1 MDTGTITFI
10 LVMGFALV
18 ITGGLTFLVV
28 KRKEYGLI
36 SGFSSRPEEEKRIL
50 MENGYVKAV
59 ERLLFLIF
67 LLFAGVFIM
76 GLLPV
81 PYGLEISLAV
91 FLLVVLGGAVRVQM
105 YEVPGK
111 RKRNLW
117 LTSILGL
124 LVLTGLG
131 ALTYFSMMENEVTVT
146 ETHLEISG
154 MYGLEWKLGDIDQVT
169 IEEEL
174 PEVILKSNGFAAA
187 GQLKGRF
194 RLEKPYGPAR
204 LFIHDQNEGPF
215 LYVQKGE
222 EDLWLS
228 RERREEIAGLYEQLN
243 TGK

>member
-1 MDTGTITFI
+1 METGTIAFSI
-10 LVMGFALV
+10 AMGFALI
-18 ITGGLTFLVV
+18 ITGGLTFLVG

-59 ERLLFLIF
+59 ERLLFLLF
-67 LLFAGVFIM
+67 LLFAGVFLM

-105 YEVPGK
+105 YEVPWK
-111 RKRNLW
+111 RKRSLW
-117 LTSILGL
+117 ITSILGV
-124 LVLTGLG
+124 LVISGIG
-131 ALTYFSMMENEVTVT
+131 ILTYFSVMENDVTVT

-154 MYGLEWKLGDIDQVT
+154 MYGLEWDLENIDQVT

-194 RLEKPYGPAR
+194 RLEEPYGPAH

-222 EDLWLS
+222 EGLWLS
-228 RERREEIAGLYEQLN
+228 RETREEVEVLDEQLN
-243 TGK
+243 KGK